1 LAANRRPYSALL
13 KKVPIFNKR
22 EEVLVTLR
30 ENEVP
35 TCRAVW
41 YVKMCAAYSNAMTE
55 VKTNKKRQVSDPSQE
70 WTHALTRF
78 LKDQLQ
84 EILSS
89 SSDDSTKNENS
100 TAHKNWIY
108 TLEMCEYMY
117 NQGLLDRQEFLQWV
131 LEMVEK
137 CKYPDD
143 PLMRMVLPILVSF
156 FFRHFVLI
164 LPNFGSFVIVL
175 MPNLA
180 SGS

>member
-1 LAANRRPYSALL
+1 MSYFLPFSDNWFRDLANNRRSYSALL

-35 TCRAVW
+35 TARAVW

-84 EILSS
+84 DILSS
-89 SSDDSTKNENS
+89 SSDDSNKNENS
-100 TAHKNWIY
+100 AAHKNWIY
-108 TLEMCEYMY
+108 TLELCEYMY

-143 PLMRMVLPILVSF
+143 PLMRMVLPVLVSLLF
-156 FFRHFVLI
+156 LF
-164 LPNFGSFVIVL
+164 
-175 MPNLA
+175 
-180 SGS
+180 

>member
-1 LAANRRPYSALL
+1 M
-13 KKVPIFNKR
+13 
-22 EEVLVTLR
+22 VTLR

-108 TLEMCEYMY
+108 TLKMCEYMY

-156 FFRHFVLI
+156 FPSLCFDLAKFRLFCYCFDAKSRLRFLKLPLGAVLCLI
-164 LPNFGSFVIVL
+164 HSKMKF
-175 MPNLA
+175 
-180 SGS
+180 